1 MDLELQNKVALVTA
15 SSKGI
20 GKACAESLA
29 KEGCRVMLSSRNQE
43 NLISTANEISN
54 QCNAKV
60 LWHVCDVNNYD
71 DIKSIVSKTISSF
84 GKIDILI
91 NNCGGPPSGPIDNFS
106 DETWTDAYNEILLS
120 VVRFSREVIDAMKKN
135 NFGRIINITSISV
148 KQPIQQLVLS
158 NSLRLG
164 VIGFAKTLST
174 EVAKFNTTVNNIA
187 PGYTLTSRVY
197 DLAVEQSK
205 NSELSYEE
213 VFKKYTKEIP
223 AGRMGKPEEI
233 GNLAAF
239 LASEKAAYITG
250 QTIAV
255 DGGFVKGIF

>member
-1 MDLELQNKVALVTA
+1 MNLGLQNKSALVTA

-20 GKACAESLA
+20 GKACAEALA
-29 KEGCRVMLSSRNQE
+29 QEGCSVMISSRNQE
-43 NLISTANEISN
+43 NLISTANQISN

-71 DIKSIVSKTISSF
+71 DIKSIVSQTISSF
-84 GKIDILI
+84 GKIDILV
-91 NNCGGPPSGPIDNFS
+91 NNCGGPSSGPIDNFS
-106 DETWTDAYNEILLS
+106 DEAWTDAYNEILLS
-120 VVRFSREVIDAMKKN
+120 VVRFSREVVNVMKKN

-174 EVAKFNTTVNNIA
+174 EVAPFNITVNNIA
-187 PGYTLTSRVY
+187 PGYTLTSRIY

-205 NSELSYEE
+205 NSNISYEE
-213 VFKKYTKEIP
+213 ILKNYTREIP

-255 DGGFVKGIF
+255 DGGFIKGIF

>member
-20 GKACAESLA
+20 GKACAEA
-29 KEGCRVMLSSRNQE
+29 IAQEGCSVMISSRNQE

-71 DIKSIVSKTISSF
+71 DIKSIVSKTIRSF

-91 NNCGGPPSGPIDNFS
+91 NNCGGPPSGPIDTFS
-106 DETWTDAYNEILLS
+106 DETWADAYNEILLS
-120 VVRFSREVIDAMKKN
+120 IVRFSREVIDAMKKN

-148 KQPIQQLVLS
+148 KQPIQQLILS

-174 EVAKFNTTVNNIA
+174 EVAKFNITVNNIA

-205 NSELSYEE
+205 NSKTGYEE
-213 VFKKYTKEIP
+213 ILKNYTKEIP
-223 AGRMGKPEEI
+223 AGRMAKPEEI

-239 LASEKAAYITG
+239 LASEKASYITG

-255 DGGFVKGIF
+255 DGGFIKGIF